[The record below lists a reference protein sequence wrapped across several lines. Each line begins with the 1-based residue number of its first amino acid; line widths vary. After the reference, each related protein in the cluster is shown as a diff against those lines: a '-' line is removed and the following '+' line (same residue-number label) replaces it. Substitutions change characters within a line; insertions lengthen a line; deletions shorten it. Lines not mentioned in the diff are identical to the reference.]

1 MKHKL
6 SAAGDELIGALTFDA
21 NITMTTPLEKQLQAV
36 TMITVFMN
44 TIMATIVAFLAI
56 LCAQLIYSLMLSDV
70 EEKTYEFGMLRALGF
85 NTSNLMATIILQ
97 AFTFALPGLVSGII
111 VAAVMN
117 LGMRHVLYNLTNNTS
132 SYGLSNTS
140 MLIGFCIG
148 FFLPLISNII
158 PIQKALGKNLR
169 ASLDPMHRSAGEL
182 LVQIKSLEKFGLSLN
197 QLLMSFM
204 LVVLG
209 ILTYYVAPAAFL
221 LGQFEVFFGI
231 LNSLLLMMIL
241 GLTFISILLLPTVMN
256 FFIHVFMYING
267 KDIKLKVI
275 VMKNLKSHKKRNIKT
290 AIMFAICLS
299 FLIFAGS
306 TFALIGNLIESTLE
320 T

>member
-1 MKHKL
+1 
-6 SAAGDELIGALTFDA
+6 
-21 NITMTTPLEKQLQAV
+21 
-36 TMITVFMN
+36 MITVFMN

-85 NTSNLMATIILQ
+85 NTSNLMATIIIQ
-97 AFTFALPGLVSGII
+97 ALTFAIPGLISGIV

-117 LGMRHVLYNLTNNTS
+117 LGMRKVLYNLTNNTS
-132 SYGLSNTS
+132 TYELSKPS
-140 MLIGFCIG
+140 VIIGFCIG
-148 FFLPLISNII
+148 FFLPLISNIV
-158 PIQKALGKNLR
+158 PIQRALGKNLR
-169 ASLDPMHRSAGEL
+169 ASLDPYHRSAGEF
-182 LVQIKSLEKFGLSLN
+182 LVQIKSLEKFGLSVN
-197 QLLMSFM
+197 QLILASM
-204 LVVLG
+204 LVILG
-209 ILTYYVAPAAFL
+209 VLTYYVAPASFL
-221 LGQFEVFFGI
+221 LGDYELFFGI

-241 GLTFISILLLPTVMN
+241 GLTFISILLLPKVMR
-256 FFIHVFMYING
+256 FWVRVFICCKP
-267 KDIKLKVI
+267 KDKNLKII

>member
-1 MKHKL
+1 
-6 SAAGDELIGALTFDA
+6 
-21 NITMTTPLEKQLQAV
+21 
-36 TMITVFMN
+36 MITVFMN

-85 NTSNLMATIILQ
+85 NTDNLMVTIIIQ
-97 AFTFALPGLVSGII
+97 AFTFAIPGLISGIV
-111 VAAVMN
+111 VAAVVN
-117 LGMRHVLYNLTNNTS
+117 LGMRHVLYTLTNNEST
-132 SYGLSNTS
+132 YGLSGAS
-140 MLIGFCIG
+140 MVIGFCIG

-158 PIQKALGKNLR
+158 PIQRALGKNLR
-169 ASLDPMHRSAGEL
+169 ASLDPYQRGAGEL

-197 QLLMSFM
+197 QLLMSTM

-209 ILTYYVAPAAFL
+209 VLTYYVAPAAFL
-221 LGQFEVFFGI
+221 LGDYEVFFGI

-241 GLTFISILLLPTVMN
+241 GLTFISILLLPKVMKFWVGVFI
-256 FFIHVFMYING
+256 FFNK
-267 KDIKLKVI
+267 KDTKLKQIVI
-275 VMKNLKSHKKRNIKT
+275 KNLKSHKKRNIKT